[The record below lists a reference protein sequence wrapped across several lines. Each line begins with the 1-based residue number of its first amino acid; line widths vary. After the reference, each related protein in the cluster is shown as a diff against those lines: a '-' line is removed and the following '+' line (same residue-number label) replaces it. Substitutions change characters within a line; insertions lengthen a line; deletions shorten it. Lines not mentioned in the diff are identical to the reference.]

1 MNQDDPQRL
10 QALFDRY
17 YAGQATTAEEEE
29 LMRHIRSGRQDGA
42 IEDAMKRQ
50 WLHSPDVKPLFDA
63 RQSEE
68 MLSSIL
74 ASGKQRKQLFSG
86 IWIRYVAAA
95 AVLALVAGL
104 WVIRKGV
111 PQMPV
116 TAETKQARDVAPGGN
131 RALLTLADGKGIELD
146 HVASGVVARE
156 GSTEITK
163 QQDGLVVY
171 NNRAGTAAAMGMNR
185 VSTPRGGQYKV
196 QLPDGSKVWLNAS
209 SSIRFPSVFP
219 AAERRVEITGEA
231 YFEVTKDKT
240 RPFTVRFNGSEV
252 QVLGTS
258 FNVMAYADERVS
270 KTTLV
275 EGSVKIRNEAGQAT
289 LRPGE
294 QAALLP
300 GGRIET
306 AFKPVDEAVAWKEG
320 MFYFKNAGVKD
331 VMRQLSRWYDV
342 EVTYRGDVPVRK
354 FTGKVSRN
362 VNLSEIVGM
371 LRYAGM
377 NCNLNDGIITIEP

>member
-1 MNQDDPQRL
+1 MRL
-10 QALFDRY
+10 V
-17 YAGQATTAEEEE
+17 
-29 LMRHIRSGRQDGA
+29 RSGQQDA
-42 IEDAMKRQ
+42 ALQEAMKRN
-50 WLHSPDVKPLFDA
+50 WLHSVEARPLFDA
-63 RQSEE
+63 AQRKE
-68 MLSSIL
+68 MLHSIL
-74 ASGKQRKQLFSG
+74 ASGRQRRHWFEGL
-86 IWIRYVAAA
+86 WVRYAAVA

-104 WVIRKGV
+104 WVIR
-111 PQMPV
+111 QAMPEKPV
-116 TAETKQARDVAPGGN
+116 ATAKTQTRDVAPGGN
-131 RALLTLADGKGIELD
+131 KALLTLADGKGIELD
-146 HVASGVVARE
+146 QVASGIVARQ

-171 NNRAGTAAAMGMNR
+171 NNSAETVVPAGLNK

-209 SSIRFPSVFP
+209 SSIGFPSVFP
-219 AAERRVEITGEA
+219 ASERRVEITGEA
-231 YFEVTKDKT
+231 YFEVTKDSA

-258 FNVMAYADERVS
+258 FNVMAYADEWVS

-275 EGSVKIRNEAGQAT
+275 EGSVAIRNNGKRAT

-294 QAALLP
+294 QAAVLP
-300 GGRIET
+300 GGGIET

-320 MFYFKNAGVKD
+320 LFYFKNAGVKD

-342 EVTYRGDVPVRK
+342 KVDYRGEVPLRQ

-371 LRYAGM
+371 LRYAGV
-377 NCNLNDGIITIEP
+377 NCRLDNGTILVEP

>member
-10 QALFDRY
+10 QQLFDRY
-17 YAGQATTAEEEE
+17 YAGQATPEEEEE
-29 LMRHIRSGRQDGA
+29 LMRQIRSGRHDEA
-42 IEDAMKRQ
+42 IEGAMKRN
-50 WLHSPDVKPLFDA
+50 WLQPADAQPLFDA
-63 RQSEE
+63 SRSRD
-68 MLSSIL
+68 MLGSIL
-74 ASGKQRKQLFSG
+74 AAGRERKHWRAGL
-86 IWIRYVAAA
+86 WIRYAAAA
-95 AVLALVAGL
+95 AVLAVVAGL
-104 WVIRKGV
+104 WVIRKSAPEKLV
-111 PQMPV
+111 
-116 TAETKQARDVAPGGN
+116 ASETIQNQDVAPGGN

-146 HVASGVVARE
+146 RIGSGLVARQ
-156 GSTEITK
+156 GNTEITK
-163 QQDGLVVY
+163 QEDGLVVY
-171 NNRAGTAAAMGMNR
+171 NSRAASVALAGFNKVT
-185 VSTPRGGQYKV
+185 TPRGGQYKV

-219 AAERRVEITGEA
+219 ASERRVEITGEA
-231 YFEVTKDKT
+231 YFEVTKDKA
-240 RPFTVRFNGSEV
+240 RPFTVRFKGSEV

-275 EGSVKIRNEAGQAT
+275 EGSVAIRNQSEHAL
-289 LRPGE
+289 LRPGQE
-294 QAALLP
+294 AALMP

-342 EVTYRGDVPVRK
+342 EVSYRGEVPVRQ
-354 FTGKVSRN
+354 FTGRVSRN

-371 LRYAGM
+371 LRYAGVKCSVES
-377 NCNLNDGIITIEP
+377 NTIVIEP